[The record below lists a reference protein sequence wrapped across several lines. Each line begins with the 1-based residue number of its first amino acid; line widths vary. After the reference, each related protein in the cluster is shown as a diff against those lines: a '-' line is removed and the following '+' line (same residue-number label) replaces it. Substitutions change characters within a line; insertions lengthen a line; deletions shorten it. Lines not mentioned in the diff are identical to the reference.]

1 MATKPTLREVLDR
14 ASSFLEEQGV
24 EGDSVLYV
32 FLRRQGWTKTDWLLN
47 MGRGATEEEL
57 AQVTADTAELAR
69 YVPAQYLLGSEEFCG
84 HLFKVSPATLIPR
97 PETEE
102 LVMRGVAAFDTRAS
116 QPIRVVDI
124 GTGTGAIAIS
134 IKLAQP
140 SWQVVATDIS
150 PEALTV
156 AKENAAK
163 LHAEV
168 SFRLGDALAPFF
180 LADEPKIDLLLSNPP
195 YISEE
200 EWDLMDES
208 VRRFEPKTAL
218 FAENHGLAIYQRLAA
233 QAPAV
238 LAPDGQIL
246 LEIGFAQG
254 KAVQRLF
261 QEAFPEKQVT
271 ILQDMAGLDRIIHV
285 Y

>member
-69 YVPAQYLLGSEEFCG
+69 HVPAQYLLGSEEFCG

-163 LHAEV
+163 LHAKV
-168 SFRLGDALAPFF
+168 SFRLGDALEPF

-238 LAPDGQIL
+238 LATDGQIL